1 MSDNINP
8 RHYTQF
14 RQEVVDTLEDWVARA
29 PDPVSGA
36 LQFNAGRYL
45 SRMWDK
51 PAEGGPVEH
60 VRKAKWFLDRL
71 ERHLSGGRNTAP
83 AAMCDRSENGNHSCE
98 KLMNYEEILK
108 HYGYDPDSFC
118 SESNTAAA
126 S

>member
-14 RQEVVDTLEDWVARA
+14 SQEVVDTLEEWVARA
-29 PDPVSGA
+29 PDGVSGA

-60 VRKAKWFLDRL
+60 VRKAKWYLERL
-71 ERHLSGGRNTAP
+71 ERHLS
-83 AAMCDRSENGNHSCE
+83 ENQNHSHE
-98 KLMNYEEILK
+98 MVINYKEILK
-108 HYGYDPDSFC
+108 YYGYYPDSFG
-118 SESNTAAA
+118 SESHKAAA

>member
-1 MSDNINP
+1 MTDNINP

-60 VRKAKWFLDRL
+60 VRKARWYLERL
-71 ERHLSGGRNTAP
+71 ERHLGANT
-83 AAMCDRSENGNHSCE
+83 NHTAQKS
-98 KLMNYEEILK
+98 LSNYKEILK

-118 SESNTAAA
+118 SGSNTAAV

>member
-14 RQEVVDTLEDWVARA
+14 SQEVVDTLEEWVARA
-29 PDPVSGA
+29 PDGISGA

-45 SRMWDK
+45 ARMWDK

-60 VRKAKWFLDRL
+60 VRKAKWYLERL
-71 ERHLSGGRNTAP
+71 ERHLS
-83 AAMCDRSENGNHSCE
+83 ENENHCRT
-98 KLMNYEEILK
+98 LNPDNYKEILK

-118 SESNTAAA
+118 SESNKAAA